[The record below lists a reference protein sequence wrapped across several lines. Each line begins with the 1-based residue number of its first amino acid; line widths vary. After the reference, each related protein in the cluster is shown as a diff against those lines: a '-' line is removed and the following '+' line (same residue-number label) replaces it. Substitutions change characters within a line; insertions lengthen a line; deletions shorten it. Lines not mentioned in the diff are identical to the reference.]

1 MIRLSTRGA
10 LGNARG
16 VTLIEL
22 MVVMVLLATALAGL
36 AASFP
41 LHMYGVTS
49 GGNVTTATLLA
60 QKCIDNAKAM
70 AYDQVGTALPT
81 VCPSGTVA
89 GYSGFTQTLT
99 ISPAVPTATTTTV
112 TVTVG
117 FTSQAGGTTNE
128 TTLAT
133 ILTQ

>member
-1 MIRLSTRGA
+1 MIRLSARGA

-16 VTLIEL
+16 VTLLEL
-22 MVVMVLLATALAGL
+22 LIAMILLATALIGL

-41 LHMYGVTS
+41 LAMYGVTS
-49 GGNVTTATLLA
+49 GGYVTTATLLA
-60 QKCIDNAKAM
+60 QKCIDNAKGM
-70 AYDQVGTALPT
+70 AYDKVVTALPT
-81 VCPSGTVA
+81 VCGSGPVP

-99 ISPAVPTATTTTV
+99 ISPGVPTPTTTTV
-112 TVTVG
+112 TVTVR
-117 FTSQAGGTTNE
+117 FTSQAGGTSND